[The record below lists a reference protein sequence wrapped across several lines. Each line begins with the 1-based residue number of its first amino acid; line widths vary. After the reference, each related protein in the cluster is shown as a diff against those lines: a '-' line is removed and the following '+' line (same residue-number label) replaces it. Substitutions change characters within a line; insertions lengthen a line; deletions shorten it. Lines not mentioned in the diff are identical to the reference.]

1 MTITAPFKRSIKRH
15 ILFKVT
21 IIIILFKVMIIIMIM
36 MLLTMMNVLKRN
48 IGRGTISFISQGA
61 NVKICING
69 TIPNSVQE
77 PVAGQGLKNSA
88 HGQVR
93 MEIHEGNYDESES
106 SIGK

>member
-1 MTITAPFKRSIKRH
+1 M
-15 ILFKVT
+15 
-21 IIIILFKVMIIIMIM
+21 
-36 MLLTMMNVLKRN
+36 
-48 IGRGTISFISQGA
+48 
-61 NVKICING
+61 KICING
-69 TIPNSVQE
+69 TIPNAVQE